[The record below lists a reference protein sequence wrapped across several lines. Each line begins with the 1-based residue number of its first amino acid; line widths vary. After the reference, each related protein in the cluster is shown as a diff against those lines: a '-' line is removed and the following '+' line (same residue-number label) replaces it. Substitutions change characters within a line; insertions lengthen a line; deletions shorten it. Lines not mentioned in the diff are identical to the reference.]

1 MLNARVKGVQRLDML
16 WLEARV
22 VLTHDGG
29 VYLTLSRKE
38 AAAVEAVK
46 EYRVLE
52 EWRKEEES

>member
-22 VLTHDGG
+22 VLTHDGS

-52 EWRKEEES
+52 EWRKDEES